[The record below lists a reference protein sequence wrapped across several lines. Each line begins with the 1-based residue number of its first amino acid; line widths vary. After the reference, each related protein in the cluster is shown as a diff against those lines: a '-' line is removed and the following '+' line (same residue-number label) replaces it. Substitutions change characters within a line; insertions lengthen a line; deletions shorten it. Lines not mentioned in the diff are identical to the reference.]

1 MHLERLEIS
10 GFKSF
15 SDRSEL
21 AFDRGV
27 TAIVGPNGCG
37 KSNVADAL
45 TWVLGEQSAKSLRG
59 DKMEDVIFNGSD
71 ARKPTGAAEVRL
83 RFGNVI
89 VPPSLQKE
97 LGDEPAP
104 VNGNGHH
111 TDDEELFQAVTREV
125 EVTRRLFRSGESEY
139 LIDGQ
144 TCRLKDIHEL
154 LMDTGLGAKAY
165 AIIEQGKIGM
175 ILSSRPTDRRQLIEE
190 AAGITKY
197 KARRRA
203 AELKLEAAQQN
214 LTRLE
219 DIVFEIDKQRGSLK
233 RQAAKARRY
242 TRLRDEMRRWEKVL
256 FARRYRSLS
265 EAIEAARTRL
275 KEAREGE
282 AAASARLAE
291 VENDLGRI
299 RIELASAD
307 SAATQAREAVHAHE
321 LEINRRQQQIALDTQ
336 QAEMLLKRAE
346 ELEAERQQLEA
357 RREPERM
364 ALEGRR
370 LAASEAATA
379 RDEASALAAAAAEEY
394 TRAWMGIEA
403 LEQDVEKARSDVYAI
418 LNTITALTAAH
429 DSAAAQRER
438 AVDTQSRLEL
448 EARELGAELERA
460 RAQRMAA
467 AEALHRAQESLD
479 SARMAKAARESELAS
494 ARVEHEWRSRDVR
507 TREHDLAGMSARLRS
522 LEEIDTHRSGFADAA
537 RMVLVNANGKVGQM
551 GAVADFIEVEPRYE
565 RAVEA
570 CLGDLLQHILVE
582 RLEHVSA
589 GLKLIRQENAGRC
602 GFIVGRPDGGATIFH
617 PNVPTSVAQDVTTIV
632 ASNVPANVASN
643 ATSDVPSGGVFSTF
657 RTMFGGAGDGG
668 SSGSLQAT
676 PTPTP
681 TPAFT
686 PAATPEFVVPA
697 GSVTLASVVRVG
709 CPFPQA
715 ITAVMG
721 GALIADSFEAA
732 SRIAPTVE
740 FPVVTLEG
748 DVFRGRHIVTGG
760 DKAESRGIL
769 ATKREIKE
777 LREKIAESR
786 SELDRLIGETAGF
799 EQAMAHATAAIAGL
813 NDEIHRQEKSIVG
826 VQGQAERATDDESRV
841 QQRADLVQSEVN
853 RAKEEIA
860 GLDARQNEARESIN
874 RLNEQKGESELTL
887 AETQRRLGE
896 ARDTAEEL
904 SAKAGEARA
913 NHAALVERS
922 SAAVAEVA
930 RLEELAAD
938 LERRVEGATR
948 DMALMREQRERLLN
962 AIVDGQ
968 RLMDEDV
975 AKLEGLRLEMIVADE
990 LAVTIKQQ
998 SEKQEDVIRD
1008 ARRAVDALRALA
1020 AEVDVQRAT
1029 AESDLTHL
1037 AQQAIDSV
1045 NASLDEIRDEVAA
1058 MEAAGQV
1065 QPDVRAIRAAEAVD
1079 PDEIED
1085 GVAPDEGLEL
1095 AQPVEST
1102 EPPAMTAEEAI
1113 AELREK
1119 IERMGPV
1126 NMMAIEQSK
1135 ELEER
1140 HLFLTTQQKDLVD
1153 SIAQTNEAI
1162 SKIDETTHARF
1173 REAFTAI
1180 NENFQGMFATL
1191 FGGGK
1196 AGIILLDENDPLE
1209 SGIDI
1214 VAQPPGKRLQSVM
1227 LLSGGE
1233 KALTAIALMFG
1244 MFKYRPSPFCLLD
1257 EIDAPLDDANIGR
1270 FVEMLRS
1277 MMDKTQFI
1285 VITHS
1290 RKTMEIAD
1298 KLYGVTMEEPGVS
1311 KLISIQMN

>member
-89 VPPSLQKE
+89 VPPSLLKE
-97 LGDEPAP
+97 MGEAVPAHEA
-104 VNGNGHH
+104 NGNGHGH
-111 TDDEELFQAVTREV
+111 HEGVAALLEATTREV
-125 EVTRRLFRSGESEY
+125 EVTRRLYRSGESEY

-154 LMDTGLGAKAY
+154 LMDTGLGQKAY

-197 KARRRA
+197 KSRRRS

-214 LTRLE
+214 LTRLD
-219 DIVFEIDKQRGSLK
+219 DIVYEIDKQRGSLK

-256 FARRYRSLS
+256 LARRYRTLS
-265 EAIEAARTRL
+265 DAIDTARTRL
-275 KEAREGE
+275 RDARTNE
-282 AAASARLAE
+282 AAAAARLAE
-291 VENDLGRI
+291 VESDLSRI

-307 SAATQAREAVHAHE
+307 GAATTARGTVHAHE

-336 QAEMLLKRAE
+336 QSEMLRARADE
-346 ELEAERQQLEA
+346 FEAERQQLEA
-357 RREPERM
+357 RREPEQW

-370 LAASEAATA
+370 LAASEAAAA
-379 RDEASALAAAAAEEY
+379 RDQASALALAAGDEY
-394 TRAWMGIEA
+394 ARAQQAIEA
-403 LEQDVEKARSDVYAI
+403 LEQDVEHARAGVYAV
-418 LNTITALTAAH
+418 LNTITALNAAH
-429 DSAAAQRER
+429 DNAAAQRER
-438 AVDTQSRLEL
+438 AMATSGRLEL
-448 EARELGAELERA
+448 EASELAAELEQA
-460 RAQRMAA
+460 RAQRQMTADS
-467 AEALHRAQESLD
+467 LRRAQDGLD
-479 SARMAKAARESELAS
+479 AANIARAARESELAS
-494 ARVEHEWRSRDVR
+494 ARIEHEWRARDVR
-507 TREHDLAGMSARLRS
+507 SREHDVAAMSARLHS

-551 GAVADFIEVEPRYE
+551 GALADFLEVEPKYE

-570 CLGDLLQHILVE
+570 CLGDLLQHVVVE
-582 RLEHVSA
+582 RLDHVSA

-602 GFIVGRPDGGATIFH
+602 GFIVGRPDDAST
-617 PNVPTSVAQDVTTIV
+617 V
-632 ASNVPANVASN
+632 ASFGGSFDGAQVS
-643 ATSDVPSGGVFSTF
+643 SSVPSGAVALT
-657 RTMFGGAGDGG
+657 
-668 SSGSLQAT
+668 
-676 PTPTP
+676 
-681 TPAFT
+681 
-686 PAATPEFVVPA
+686 
-697 GSVTLASVVRVG
+697 SVVRIG
-709 CPFPQA
+709 GPFPQA
-715 ITAVMG
+715 VQAVMG
-721 GALIADSFEAA
+721 GAMIAESFAA
-732 SRIAPTVE
+732 AARIAPTVPY
-740 FPVVTLEG
+740 PVATLEG
-748 DVFRGRHIVTGG
+748 DVFRGRYVVTGG

-777 LREKIAESR
+777 LREKLAAAKTALEQ
-786 SELDRLIGETAGF
+786 LVAETAGF
-799 EQAMAHATAAIAGL
+799 EQTIAYATAAIAGL
-813 NDEIHRQEKSIVG
+813 SAEFHRQEKAIVG
-826 VQGQAERATDDESRV
+826 VEGQSQRAAEDQFRLQQRTELVRTEVSRV
-841 QQRADLVQSEVN
+841 REEV
-853 RAKEEIA
+853 A
-860 GLDARQNEARESIN
+860 GLDARQAEARESIA
-874 RLNEQKGESELTL
+874 RLNEQ
-887 AETQRRLGE
+887 RGE
-896 ARDTAEEL
+896 ADLALSDSQRKLSEARETAEGL
-904 SAKAGEARA
+904 SLKAAEARA
-913 NHAALVERS
+913 AQAGLVERS
-922 SAAVAEVA
+922 AAALAEVS
-930 RLEELAAD
+930 RMEDAAAE
-938 LERRVEGATR
+938 LERRVQACTR
-948 DMALMREQRERLLN
+948 DVALMRDQRERLID
-962 AIVDGQ
+962 AIADGQ
-968 RLMDEDV
+968 RLMDQDV
-975 AKLEGLRLEMIVADE
+975 GKLEGLRAAMIQADE
-990 LAVTIKQQ
+990 LALEIKQ
-998 SEKQEDVIRD
+998 SAERQEDVIRD

-1037 AQQAIDSV
+1037 AQQSMDTV
-1045 NASLDEIRDEVAA
+1045 NATLDEIREQVAEMA
-1058 MEAAGQV
+1058 AAGQIE
-1065 QPDVRAIRAAEAVD
+1065 PDVRAIRAAEAAE
-1079 PDEIED
+1079 PDEEDEAAAVLAAVIPASEIES
-1085 GVAPDEGLEL
+1085 E
-1095 AQPVEST
+1095 PVE
-1102 EPPAMTAEEAI
+1102 EEAAPARMTAEEAI

-1119 IERMGPV
+1119 IDRMGPV

-1140 HLFLTTQQKDLVD
+1140 HLFLSTQRQDLID

-1180 NENFQGMFATL
+1180 NENFQSTFATL

-1196 AGIILLDENDPLE
+1196 AGITLLDDNDSLE

-1214 VAQPPGKRLQSVM
+1214 IASPPGKRLQSVM

-1233 KALTAIALMFG
+1233 KALTAIALMFAI
-1244 MFKYRPSPFCLLD
+1244 FRYKPSPFCLLD
-1257 EIDAPLDDANIGR
+1257 EIDASLDDANIGR
-1270 FVEMLRS
+1270 FVDMLKS

-1285 VITHS
+1285 IITHS

-1298 KLYGVTMEEPGVS
+1298 RLYGVTMEEPGVS
-1311 KLISIQMN
+1311 KLISIQLN